1 MKINPNAGYERY
13 QSYVQSVKS
22 NEATQ
27 AKGESR
33 AAAAAEN
40 TDKVTLSGSAAAR
53 AELSRAASAAA
64 TEVDALGNI
73 ERLSALLERVQA
85 GTYYVPTENLAGAIL
100 GEEE

>member
-22 NEATQ
+22 KEVAQ

-33 AAAAAEN
+33 TAAAAEN

-53 AELSRAASAAA
+53 AELTRVASATA
-64 TEVDALGNI
+64 TEVNALGNT
-73 ERLSALLERVQA
+73 ERLSALIERVEA
-85 GTYYVPTENLAGAIL
+85 GTYYVPTESLASAIL
-100 GEEE
+100 GEE